1 MVLVLICIL
10 SYVLGSVPSG
20 LILGRLL
27 WQVDLREHGSCNI
40 GATNA
45 WRTIGR
51 PAGLLI
57 FACDFLKGAAG
68 VWIGAWLVGSPA
80 AMVLGGIFAVIG
92 HSWSLFLK
100 LQGGKGVATGL
111 GVIAVL
117 MPQVTAL
124 VFAVWFVIV
133 RVSRYVSLGSIVAAA
148 CVPLAAVFW
157 QQPGEYIFFSLLAA
171 IFVIYRHKT
180 NIGRLLEGTETK
192 IKAKQR
198 S

>member
-57 FACDFLKGAAG
+57 FAWLTVARMRRAG
-68 VWIGAWLVGSPA
+68 
-80 AMVLGGIFAVIG
+80 
-92 HSWSLFLK
+92 
-100 LQGGKGVATGL
+100 LQ
-111 GVIAVL
+111 
-117 MPQVTAL
+117 
-124 VFAVWFVIV
+124 
-133 RVSRYVSLGSIVAAA
+133 AAA
-148 CVPLAAVFW
+148 
-157 QQPGEYIFFSLLAA
+157 
-171 IFVIYRHKT
+171 
-180 NIGRLLEGTETK
+180 
-192 IKAKQR
+192 
-198 S
+198 

>member
-1 MVLVLICIL
+1 
-10 SYVLGSVPSG
+10 
-20 LILGRLL
+20 
-27 WQVDLREHGSCNI
+27 
-40 GATNA
+40 
-45 WRTIGR
+45 
-51 PAGLLI
+51 
-57 FACDFLKGAAG
+57 
-68 VWIGAWLVGSPA
+68 
-80 AMVLGGIFAVIG
+80 
-92 HSWSLFLK
+92 
-100 LQGGKGVATGL
+100 
-111 GVIAVL
+111 

-171 IFVIYRHKT
+171 IFVIYRHKA

-198 S
+198 P